1 MIANC
6 GKDENGKYIGGK
18 AGDQTDKE
26 WEIREWYDRQWDCI
40 LRHPDPVVRELIAIY
55 AERAAANPNIGYDQA
70 QRLTYWQ
77 ELQKNHYNPE
87 LISTPCE
94 ADCSSGVTA
103 DVKAVGVTLG
113 LPDLVNIDVKSCTWD
128 MKKNF
133 QKAGFKVLTAKK
145 YVKSQD
151 ELLRGDILL
160 NEKSHVCT
168 NLTNGKKIQNAVP
181 VTAEDINA
189 AAMAAREKYSQ
200 PSQAQQ
206 PPQKQAPK
214 TTTYEVFG
222 LKTYLN
228 VRKAPTNGTIVGALH
243 NGDRVSVISI
253 SNGWAKLDNGNY
265 ISAGYIKKV

>member
-18 AGDQTDKE
+18 AGDQTGRE
-26 WEIREWYDRQWDCI
+26 WEIREWYDRPWDCV
-40 LRHPDPVVRELIAIY
+40 LRHPNPVVRELIAIY
-55 AERAAANPNIGYDQA
+55 AERAANNPNIGYDQA

-77 ELQKNHYNPE
+77 ELEKNHYNPE

-103 DVKAVGVTLG
+103 NIKAVGVTLG
-113 LPDLVNIDVKSCTWD
+113 LPELVEIDVKSCTWD

-133 QKAGFKVLTAKK
+133 QKAGFKVYTAKK
-145 YVKSQD
+145 YIKSQD
-151 ELLRGDILL
+151 EIVRGDILL

-168 NLTNGKKIQNAVP
+168 NLTTGKKIQNAPV
-181 VTAEDINA
+181 VTAEDI
-189 AAMAAREKYSQ
+189 AAMAKAASEKYSKPQ
-200 PSQAQQ
+200 PI
-206 PPQKQAPK
+206 PQKETKK
-214 TTTYEVFG
+214 TSTYEVFG

-228 VRKAPTNGTIVGALH
+228 VRKAPTNGAIVGKLY
-243 NGDRVSVISI
+243 NGDKVEVVSI
-253 SNGWAKLDNGNY
+253 SNGWAKLNNGNY